1 MTKGFKEIKLEE
13 KKGLKIVSMKFS
25 DVLDRED
32 YELFVPQLEG
42 LFKGNDKIRFL
53 IELEEFKGLTP
64 GALWEEA
71 KFSFKHFSDIDRLAV
86 TGENKIEKIITEIAT
101 PFTKAEVRF
110 FHTSK
115 TDEAKKWL
123 YEQV

>member
-13 KKGLKIVSMKFS
+13 KKGLKIISMKFN
-25 DVLDRED
+25 DVLDKED
-32 YELFVPQLEG
+32 YDLFVPQLEG
-42 LFKGNDKIRFL
+42 LFKDNDKIRFL
-53 IELEEFKGLTP
+53 IELEEFKGFTP

-71 KFSFKHFSDIDRLAV
+71 KFSFKHFRDIDRLAV
-86 TGENKIEKIITEIAT
+86 VGDNKIEKIVTGIAK

-115 TDEAKKWL
+115 IEEAKKWL